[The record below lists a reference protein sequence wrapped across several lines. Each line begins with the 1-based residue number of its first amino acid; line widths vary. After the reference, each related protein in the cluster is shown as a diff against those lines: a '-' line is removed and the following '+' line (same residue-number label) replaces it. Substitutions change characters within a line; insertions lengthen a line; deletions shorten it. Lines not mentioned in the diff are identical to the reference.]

1 MKRIVSKGDA
11 PYYYLK
17 VLLEFEDK
25 TMTVDVLTFRTVIMK
40 AMMSMYGEI
49 GAAVPIDI
57 LKYDVETMSAIL
69 RVAGSNM
76 VKLWGALTMLS
87 YYDEKPC
94 AFRVE
99 QVSPFLMAL
108 AASSRQLLLHTKE

>member
-11 PYYYLK
+11 PFYYLK

-40 AMMSMYGEI
+40 AMMSMYGEV
-49 GAAVPIDI
+49 GAAIQIDI
-57 LKYDVETMSAIL
+57 LKYEDETMSAIL

-94 AFRVE
+94 AFRVH
-99 QVSPFLMAL
+99 QVSPFLMAF
-108 AASSRQLLLHTKE
+108 AASSRQLLLHTE